1 MEKQQ
6 IERKLKTNKELKV
19 FIKTFKRGE
28 TFKKDDITYLQ
39 VLKDKLLISR
49 AVKRGVTSQLFN
61 EIKLNSP
68 FDDKQWSNFLNV
80 HIRTLQRYKVE
91 KDHIYKPLQ
100 SERIF
105 ELAEVISMGDL
116 VFDSPDDFRIWLI
129 TPSMAL
135 GREKPINLLDNSYG
149 KDLVIA
155 ELNRIEYG
163 IFV

>member
-6 IERKLKTNKELKV
+6 IKRKLKTNKELKV
-19 FIKTFKRGE
+19 YVKTFKRGK
-28 TFKKDDITYLQ
+28 TFKKDEITYLQ

-61 EIKLNSP
+61 EIKMNSP
-68 FDDKQWSNFLNV
+68 FDDKQWSDFLNV
-80 HIRTLQRYKVE
+80 HIRTLQRYKVK
-91 KDHIYKPLQ
+91 KDYVYKPMQ

-105 ELAEVISMGDL
+105 ELAEVISIGNL